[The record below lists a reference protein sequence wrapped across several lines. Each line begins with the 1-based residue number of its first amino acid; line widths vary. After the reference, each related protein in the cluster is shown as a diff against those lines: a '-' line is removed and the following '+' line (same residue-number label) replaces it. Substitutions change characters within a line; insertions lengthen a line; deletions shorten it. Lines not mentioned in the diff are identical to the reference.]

1 MQNKFLSYQKVK
13 KKYLKF
19 LKSQE
24 VLSEPFRDKIGQL
37 NNFYI
42 PIARMIHKSY
52 LKNKRTNIIGLT
64 GGQGSGK
71 STISKIL
78 KIILKENYNLNTV
91 IFSIDDFYKTLKER
105 ESMSRKVSP
114 LFLTRGVPG
123 THDTQMLLKC
133 LLNLKKTNFQK
144 LEIPKFDKSID
155 DRVPKNKWQKVNK
168 KPNIAIFEGWCVGA
182 EPQKKMDL
190 LVPINT
196 LEKDKD
202 KKRIWRNRVN
212 QELRNKYNK
221 IFRLIDKIIFLKV
234 PSFKHVYKWRFLQ
247 EKKLKIIS
255 KGKKTMTNLQ
265 IKSFIMF
272 YERLTKHML
281 ITLSQKAEVMVKID
295 NQHRLKSIKFN

>member
-1 MQNKFLSYQKVK
+1 MQNKVLSYQKVK

-24 VLSEPFRDKIGQL
+24 VLSEPFRNKIGQL

-133 LLNLKKTNFQK
+133 LLKLKKTNFQK
-144 LEIPKFDKSID
+144 LQIPKFDKSID